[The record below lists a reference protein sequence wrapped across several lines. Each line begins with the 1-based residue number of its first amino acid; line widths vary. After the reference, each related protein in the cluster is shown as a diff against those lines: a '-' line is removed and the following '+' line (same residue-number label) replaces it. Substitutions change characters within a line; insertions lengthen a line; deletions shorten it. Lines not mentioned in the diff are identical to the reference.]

1 MGKGYTLGGFY
12 RMNNYAGFGFLFENN
27 SLKNNRLEWKLIGQQ
42 IHSLEPIR
50 EAEKKAYYSYRIRSL
65 ESGLGRKIDLHHKIS
80 FSLGVFN
87 EAYLYQTGDHIPS
100 IPKTFDTSKVILR
113 SLYVLDYLQPYYFS
127 FAGWKNNFQLGYVH
141 GKSIDNNN
149 SFYSIEN
156 EILYF
161 KRYRSGA
168 NLGLRLKL
176 GL

>member
-87 EAYLYQTGDHIPS
+87 EAYLYQTGDHI
-100 IPKTFDTSKVILR
+100 IFLLRDGKITFSWAMFMGSRSTTTIRFIL
-113 SLYVLDYLQPYYFS
+113 
-127 FAGWKNNFQLGYVH
+127 
-141 GKSIDNNN
+141 
-149 SFYSIEN
+149 
-156 EILYF
+156 
-161 KRYRSGA
+161 
-168 NLGLRLKL
+168 
-176 GL
+176 